1 MKLFLASP
9 KGMEEGVA
17 QHIADEIKS
26 FLQDKP
32 TIALA
37 AGEFKTHFAAV
48 GGWQGWGEFVATGIN
63 SYTRE
68 PIYDA
73 IICVEPTLGKGT
85 AEIVEKAL
93 AYKKKVF
100 YWKGG
105 SLLTVIDLE
114 VLDSENWCGG
124 WSLVYLH

>member
-1 MKLFLASP
+1 MKLFLAAP

-17 QHIADEIKS
+17 QHIADEIKA
-26 FLQDKP
+26 FLHNKP
-32 TIALA
+32 TVALA
-37 AGEFKTHFAAV
+37 ADEFKTHFAAA
-48 GGWQGWGEFVATGIN
+48 GGWKGWGEFVATGIN

-68 PIYDA
+68 PIYNA
-73 IICVEPTLGKGT
+73 IVCVEPTLGKGT

-105 SLLTVIDLE
+105 TLLTVIDLK
-114 VLDSENWCGG
+114 VLDSENWFGG

>member
-9 KGMEEGVA
+9 KGMEDGVA
-17 QHIADEIKS
+17 QHIADEIKA
-26 FLQDKP
+26 FLHNEP
-32 TIALA
+32 TVALA
-37 AGEFKTHFAAV
+37 SAEFKTHFAAV
-48 GGWQGWGEFVATGIN
+48 GGWKGWGEFVATGVN

-68 PIYDA
+68 PIYNA
-73 IICVEPTLGKGT
+73 IVCVEPTLGKGT

-105 SLLTVIDLE
+105 SLLAVIDLKAN
-114 VLDSENWCGG
+114 DPKDWFGG
-124 WSLVYLH
+124 WSLVY